1 MCGLRGNMTTVKFRA
16 LVPVV
21 MTLMLAACTSTR
33 TVAPTTTT
41 GTGVVTRTAN
51 LSFLER
57 QELAAANTAWA
68 GVGGSSPPSL
78 VAPTVQ
84 LSGAG
89 FVSGDAKIAFGFGR
103 VKPPFRFP
111 SSPAREGRWVIISAR
126 QAFHFLATPTPPA
139 QGMYAGPSDKVLR
152 VHLGTDI
159 WETAHGTMRFPAWLF
174 TVSGLNGTASVLALS
189 PSDLFQPRHVS
200 EPRPGRNVS
209 VGSAVLG
216 DGGRTITVG
225 FVGGPVGTRGCDD
238 TYQARVVQETA
249 IVVVFVAETRVI
261 PSGVLCLLPGYLDHL
276 SVRLTK
282 PIGSRV
288 LVDGVSASAVPV

>member
-1 MCGLRGNMTTVKFRA
+1 MKLRA

-21 MTLMLAACTSTR
+21 VTLALAACTSSQ

-41 GTGVVTRTAN
+41 GTGALTGTAN
-51 LSFLER
+51 LSSLER
-57 QELAAANTAWA
+57 QELAAANKAWA
-68 GVGGSSPPSL
+68 GVEGSSSPSL

-103 VKPPFRFP
+103 VKPPPRFP
-111 SSPAREGRWVIISAR
+111 SSPAREGRWVIISAQ
-126 QAFHFLATPTPPA
+126 QAFRLLAPPG
-139 QGMYAGPSDKVLR
+139 QGMYAGPPDRVLS
-152 VHLGTDI
+152 VHLGTDV
-159 WETAHGTMRFPAWLF
+159 WETARGTMRLPAWLF
-174 TVSGLNGTASVLALS
+174 TVSGLEGTASVLALS
-189 PSDLFQPRHVS
+189 ASDLFQPRHVS
-200 EPRPGRNVS
+200 EPRPGPNVS

-225 FVGGPVGTRGCDD
+225 FVGGPVGTKGCDD

-261 PSGVLCLLPGYLDHL
+261 PPDVLCALPGYGDHL
-276 SVRLTK
+276 SVKLTK

>member
-1 MCGLRGNMTTVKFRA
+1 MRLRA

-21 MTLMLAACTSTR
+21 LTLALAACTSTQ

-51 LSFLER
+51 LSSLER

-68 GVGGSSPPSL
+68 DIGGSSPPSL
-78 VAPTVQ
+78 VGPAVQ
-84 LSGAG
+84 LSQNAG
-89 FVSGDAKIAFGFGR
+89 FVNGDAKLAFGLGR
-103 VKPPFRFP
+103 VTPPTRFP
-111 SSPAREGRWVIISAR
+111 SSPVREGRWVIISAQ
-126 QAFHFLATPTPPA
+126 QAFRLLAPPV
-139 QGMYAGPSDKVLR
+139 QGIYAGLSDKVLR

-174 TVSGLNGTASVLALS
+174 TVSGLKGTASVLALS

-200 EPRPGRNVS
+200 EPRPGPNVS
-209 VGSAVLG
+209 VASARLG
-216 DGGRTITVG
+216 DGGRTITIG
-225 FVGGPVGTRGCDD
+225 FVGGPVGTKGCDD

-261 PSGVLCLLPGYLDHL
+261 TPDVLCAIPGYLDHL
-276 SVRLTK
+276 SVRLSK

>member
-1 MCGLRGNMTTVKFRA
+1 MTTVKFRA
-16 LVPVV
+16 LVPVLL
-21 MTLMLAACTSTR
+21 TLVLAACTSSH

-41 GTGVVTRTAN
+41 GTGAVTGSAN
-51 LSFLER
+51 LSSLER
-57 QELAAANTAWA
+57 QELAAANKAWA

-89 FVSGDAKIAFGFGR
+89 FVSGDAKLAFGIGR
-103 VKPPFRFP
+103 VTPPTRFP
-111 SSPAREGRWVIISAR
+111 SSPARDGRWVIISAQ
-126 QAFHFLATPTPPA
+126 QAFHLLATPEPPVRA
-139 QGMYAGPSDKVLR
+139 TFAGPPDKALS
-152 VHLGTDI
+152 VHLGTDV

-189 PSDLFQPRHVS
+189 SSGLFQPRHVS
-200 EPRPGRNVS
+200 EPRPGPNVS

-216 DGGRTITVG
+216 DGGRTITIG
-225 FVGGPVGTRGCDD
+225 FVGGPVGTKDCDD

-261 PSGVLCLLPGYLDHL
+261 PPDVLCAEPGYLDHL
-276 SVRLTK
+276 PVRLTK

-288 LVDGVSASAVPV
+288 LVDGVSASAVPL